1 MYARTVSGRDLTF
14 GVSGMLWRDNLVM
27 YDRQTDS
34 WWAQATGTAIA
45 GPLKGQVLTMLA
57 SDMMTWKQW
66 RSLHPDTGVLSKLT
80 AAGIAGTSDRYE
92 GYHARGGIG
101 VTGRTKSA
109 GALDPKARV
118 LGFRVG
124 GRPYAAALDDL
135 KSNPVLHVEAAPGG
149 VIVVATPDRSGA
161 KVFGAGG
168 RHFESAGTEKDRT
181 MMRDRETGSRWDGY
195 EGLAVSGP
203 LEGQRLSAT
212 QAFVSYW
219 FSWRSFFPDSEI
231 ARR

>member
-1 MYARTVSGRDLTF
+1 VYARTVSGRELTF
-14 GVSGMLWRDNLVM
+14 GVSGMLWRDNLIM

-34 WWAQATGTAIA
+34 WWAQATGTAIH
-45 GPLKGQVLTMLA
+45 GPLKGQILNLLP

-66 RSLHPDTGVLSKLT
+66 RGLHPRTTVLSKRT
-80 AAGIAGTSDRYE
+80 TSGIAGTTDRCE

-109 GALDPKARV
+109 GALDPKVRV
-118 LGFRVG
+118 LGFRLD
-124 GRPYAAALDDL
+124 GRPFAAVLDDL
-135 KSNPVLHVEAAPGG
+135 KSNPVLRVDAAPGG
-149 VIVVATPDRSGA
+149 VVVVAKPDRSGA
-161 KVFGAGG
+161 KAFRTGG
-168 RHFESAGTEKDRT
+168 RQFEAAGTEDDRT

-203 LEGQRLSAT
+203 LKGQRLSAT
-212 QAFVSYW
+212 PAFVSYW

-231 ARR
+231 VRR